1 MVPLVNYP
9 PYQPPIP
16 PSQPPLQPRPPE
28 LQPAT
33 RGDIGYVVAEL
44 RAIREVLEQI
54 RALMQDTRG
63 PADASNA

>member
-44 RAIREVLEQI
+44 QAIRRVLEQI
-54 RALMQDTRG
+54 CALMQDTRG